1 MASNLLKKLFGD
13 TSAKEIKKITP
24 LVDRIEA
31 LEGEYAALTDEQLQ
45 A

>member
-31 LEGEYAALTDEQLQ
+31 LEGE
-45 A
+45 